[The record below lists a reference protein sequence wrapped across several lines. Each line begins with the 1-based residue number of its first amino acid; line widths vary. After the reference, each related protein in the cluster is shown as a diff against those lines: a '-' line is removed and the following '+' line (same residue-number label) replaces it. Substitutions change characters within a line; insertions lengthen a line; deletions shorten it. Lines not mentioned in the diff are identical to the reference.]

1 MVDNLEHVFLWLIKV
16 NQLNVKVFL
25 CVIFAVEDEA
35 VTNHFADCFVC
46 FVDRAGNRPQAKDN
60 AINLACGNTLCG
72 IPVQKVFPQIV
83 DKQNLRAFAVDLL
96 TIQID
101 ITFILKQLHD
111 GHFKRM
117 LIEVR
122 HYHFPLTVFAF
133 LLQMLFR
140 FAGSRIPDTSILS
153 VSA

>member
-1 MVDNLEHVFLWLIKV
+1 MVDDLEHVFLWLIKV

-60 AINLACGNTLCG
+60 AINLACGKTLCG
-72 IPVQKVFPQIV
+72 VSVQEVLPQIIN
-83 DKQNLRAFAVDLL
+83 KQNLRTFAVDLL
-96 TIQID
+96 SIQVN
-101 ITFILKQLHD
+101 ITFILKKLHD

-117 LIEVR
+117 FIEVC